1 MDCKQLTRK
10 WNALNNQISE
20 EELFDLE
27 MYQALYEETE
37 AAILSIRENEN
48 FSKDEI
54 ELLLELS
61 RFQYKE
67 IMDEDQF
74 EASEQVY
81 SLLYDIFLNH

>member
-1 MDCKQLTRK
+1 MDCKQLTWK

-27 MYQALYEETE
+27 MYQTLYEETE
-37 AAILSIRENEN
+37 TVILSIKEKEN

-67 IMDEDQF
+67 ILDEDQF

-81 SLLYDIFLNH
+81 SLLYGTFLNH